1 MQRVDLLNHKDIAE
15 FAEVSRRASSAT
27 DPAQMLSTLGPWLR
41 RMRRS
46 DFFLSVSRRGL
57 PEGQYKITRVIDNPN
72 ERLDSARMNPWR
84 DWDRITTHSGGLI
97 GSLLEGDGPQL
108 FRELDVEDDH
118 VLGIAVR
125 AMRSVLAIPNYDDGQ
140 PLNWGVFFRRDPVG
154 WDFDEITRMMQDT
167 NLLGLATKN
176 LVEKKR
182 ASDLNERYL
191 QQLEQVAQVQRSLLP
206 ATVPSHPGVE
216 VATSYLTSDESG
228 GDFYDFLCLP
238 EGKLGVLIADVA
250 GHGPAAATVMAMLRA
265 ILLCY
270 EHDDHDPAFVM
281 RYCNR
286 KLAAANLGGSFT
298 TAFFAVLDPG
308 TGELVYSRWGH
319 NPPRLRRASGDLEPL
334 DQAGTLP
341 LGIDTETVGDVHAVT
356 LRPGDTVLL
365 YTDGITEAA
374 APLNAHGV
382 RDMFGVERLDRALVS
397 CTGKPECVIDSVHA
411 ALLRHV
417 GAMRRDDDQTLVALQ
432 FVGDGPGSE
441 AAAPD
446 RTA

>member
-1 MQRVDLLNHKDIAE
+1 MTAVIRVDLLKHAEIAE
-15 FAEVSRRASSAT
+15 FTEVSRRASSAT

-46 DFFLSVSRRGL
+46 DFFISVSQRDL
-57 PEGQYKITRVIDNPN
+57 PAGQYKITRVIDNPN
-72 ERLDSARMNPWR
+72 EQIDQSRMNPWR
-84 DWDRITTHSGGLI
+84 DWNRITAHSGGLI
-97 GSLLEGDGPQL
+97 GEILSGDGPQL
-108 FRELDVEDDH
+108 FKELDVTDDP

-125 AMRSVLAIPNYDDGQ
+125 EMRSLLAVPNFDDGE
-140 PLNWGVFFRRDPVG
+140 PLNWGVFFRRNPEG
-154 WDFDEITRMMQDT
+154 WALDEITRIMQDT

-182 ASDLNERYL
+182 ASELNERYI

-206 ATVPSHPGVE
+206 ATTPSHPSIE
-216 VATSYLTSDESG
+216 IATSYLTSDEAG
-228 GDFYDFLCLP
+228 GDFYDFICLP
-238 EGKLGVLIADVA
+238 EGKIGVLIADVA

-286 KLAAANLGGSFT
+286 KLAAANLGASFT
-298 TAFFAVLDPG
+298 TAFFAVLDPE

-319 NPPRLRRASGDLEPL
+319 NPPRLRRASGGVESL
-334 DQAGTLP
+334 DRAGSLP
-341 LGIDTETVGDVHAVT
+341 LGIDHEAQGDVHALT
-356 LRPGDTVLL
+356 LHPGDTVLL

-382 RDMFGVERLDRALVS
+382 RDMFSVERLDAALTQ

-411 ALLRHV
+411 ALLEHV
-417 GAMRRDDDQTLVALQ
+417 GAMTRDDDQTLVALR
-432 FVGDGPGSE
+432 FLGAG
-441 AAAPD
+441 ARA
-446 RTA
+446 